1 MLALGAE
8 IEFHPVMVL
17 EDLGKASA
25 QLERVAQKYGQDAAC
40 LDATGPGS
48 RGALALLHDL
58 IHRSAWKGD
67 SPKFAKVRAI
77 VAASI
82 LVAERDQRV
91 PRKSSTRRVRSA
103 AASASYDG
111 SELSAK

>member
-67 SPKFAKVRAI
+67 STTVAIPEVLRSSGTKV
-77 VAASI
+77 
-82 LVAERDQRV
+82 
-91 PRKSSTRRVRSA
+91 TRGMLPLGQ
-103 AASASYDG
+103 D
-111 SELSAK
+111 

>member
-25 QLERVAQKYGQDAAC
+25 QLERVAQKYCQDAAC

>member
-8 IEFHPVMVL
+8 IEVHPVMVL

-48 RGALALLHDL
+48 RGALALL
-58 IHRSAWKGD
+58 HRSAWKGD